1 MAQHD
6 YVIDNST
13 GANVR
18 ADINNVLQAIA
29 TNNSGSSAPSA
40 TFASQFFADTN
51 AGIMKLRNTAN
62 SGYVNL
68 FTLAGGIDVDAASNF
83 NEDVTFTGASANIV
97 FDKSDNALEFA
108 DSASAKFG
116 ADGDLEIKH
125 NNDNSFIN
133 DTGTGQLLIQASGL
147 RLRNYPE
154 GHTQVNCSD
163 DVVEIYYDNSKKLES
178 TSSGVDISGDLV
190 IDGAAGGTL
199 TLGGSAAHTSKLVI
213 ADNTGSSN
221 GNLLVEG
228 GDGGDFFTIN
238 SAGNV
243 KFEDNKKALFGAG
256 ADLELYHTGSASVI
270 ADSGTGGLQIRTN
283 NLSLA
288 NAANSESMLAANEN
302 GAVELYYDNSKKFES
317 DSAGTTTTGRAYIT
331 GTILQGTTDS
341 GEANGDEATFANTGG
356 NAGITIRSAVDA
368 ECKIYFSEGTSGGA
382 QYRGAINYNH
392 NTNYMAFSA
401 NETEKFRIDSSG
413 NKILDNTFDTTAN
426 NARKSYFSNTGQQ
439 YHGRNAHEAYIV
451 FQDVSN
457 NEIGKIVRGAGS
469 SVAYNTSSDYRLKEN
484 VVNLT
489 NAITRLKT
497 LKPKRFN
504 FKSEPSIT
512 MDGFLA
518 HEVTAVPEA
527 IEGEKDGVITQA
539 MLDAGTLEGTVGDPI
554 YQGID
559 QSKLVPLLVAAIQE
573 LITRVETLEA
583 A

>member
-1 MAQHD
+1 MPPVHD
-6 YVIDNST
+6 YVVDNST

-18 ADINNVLQAIA
+18 SDINSVLQAIL
-29 TNNSGSSAPSA
+29 TNNSSSSAPSTTA
-40 TFASQFFADTN
+40 AYMWWADTS
-51 AGIMKLRNTAN
+51 AAIMKIRNSSN
-62 SGYVNL
+62 NGWINL

-83 NEDVTFTGASANIV
+83 AAAVTFTDDVTFDGATAGRDIV
-97 FDKSDNALEFA
+97 FDRSQNALEFA
-108 DSASAKFG
+108 DSAELRF
-116 ADGDLEIKH
+116 
-125 NNDNSFIN
+125 
-133 DTGTGQLLIQASGL
+133 GTG
-147 RLRNYPE
+147 
-154 GHTQVNCSD
+154 D
-163 DVVEIYYDNSKKLES
+163 DMKIYHDGTNSLQFFDSMVGGVRFRTNVTSSARSNIILGTGVALYYDNDKKLETIS
-178 TSSGVDISGDLV
+178 GGVDISGDLV

-199 TLGGSAAHTSKLVI
+199 TIGGSAAHTSKLVI

-256 ADLELYHTGSASVI
+256 ADLEIYHDASNSRIV
-270 ADSGTGGLQIRTN
+270 DNGTGKLMVDSNGAGVDIRK
-283 NLSLA
+283 
-288 NAANSESMLAANEN
+288 NASENMGKFITD
-302 GAVELYYDNSKKFES
+302 GAVELYEDN
-317 DSAGTTTTGRAYIT
+317 TLR
-331 GTILQGTTDS
+331 L
-341 GEANGDEATFANTGG
+341 ATFTQGVDVHVSG
-356 NAGITIRSAVDA
+356 NAGLRIRGNNADVDPRLVFRRKQNDGNNSEPAAIQMTYVAGSTHESGHLDFFTNGDSGSAGLT
-368 ECKIYFSEGTSGGA
+368 K
-382 QYRGAINYNH
+382 
-392 NTNYMAFSA
+392 
-401 NETEKFRIDSSG
+401 KFRIQNDG
-413 NKILDNTFDTTAN
+413 VVYLDATFDSTAT

-439 YHGRNAHEAYIV
+439 FHGRNAHETYIV

-457 NEIGKIVRGAGS
+457 NQIGGIVRGSGS

-484 VVNLT
+484 VVDLT
-489 NAITRLKT
+489 DAITRLKT
-497 LKPKRFN
+497 LSPKRFN

-559 QSKLVPLLVAAIQE
+559 QSKLVPLLVAAVKE
-573 LITRVETLEA
+573 LIGKVETLEA